1 MRVMLLKDLF
11 TTLIVGGIAFLGYGL
26 NLLIAQILNPAA
38 AAISTAILFG
48 VGLGFAL
55 WMMRRSRR

>member
-48 VGLGFAL
+48 VVLGFAL